1 MASKRHIAAD
11 VDRGLILACALTPA
25 NRPEEEAVP
34 ALQIELARQAVT
46 VVQLVIDRG
55 YINSTLVDKL
65 SLCSGPRPAGNH
77 LRHVLPH
84 HIVDVTVG
92 GEAKTQ
98 RTCGVERAGPAGD
111 DTRHAVVGFAAHAR
125 AHGRACKPLEAV
137 QHLPGSDAQSREV
150 QHALAVQFCAGD
162 AGGVREIA
170 CDRAR
175 RADPDRRLERD
186 GSSLPRAARG

>member
-65 SLCSGPRPAGNH
+65 STAFRKYG
-77 LRHVLPH
+77 
-84 HIVDVTVG
+84 DV
-92 GEAKTQ
+92 
-98 RTCGVERAGPAGD
+98 
-111 DTRHAVVGFAAHAR
+111 F
-125 AHGRACKPLEAV
+125 
-137 QHLPGSDAQSREV
+137 
-150 QHALAVQFCAGD
+150 
-162 AGGVREIA
+162 
-170 CDRAR
+170 
-175 RADPDRRLERD
+175 
-186 GSSLPRAARG
+186 